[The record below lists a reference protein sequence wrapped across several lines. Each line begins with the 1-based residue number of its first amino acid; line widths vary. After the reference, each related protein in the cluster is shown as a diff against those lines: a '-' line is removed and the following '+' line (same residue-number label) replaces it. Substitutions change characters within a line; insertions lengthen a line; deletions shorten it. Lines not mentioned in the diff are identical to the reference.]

1 MTLLEMGGADDQGCL
16 AGWPEGFAP
25 CGAVV
30 VGFDVVAERFDAAA
44 EVFVWGVADRVA
56 VRGDGDDDDVRDGVG
71 DSDRTGEGDGAGD
84 REGCA
89 GMPIAGAS
97 ACTPIRL
104 LPMATART
112 APTTETGQQKPRR
125 RRPRRPDWSTN
136 TGAGASSSKLDSDM
150 SGCAWCADPRSM
162 EMMAGRTLRGL
173 SEQGT

>member
-30 VGFDVVAERFDAAA
+30 VGFDVVAE
-44 EVFVWGVADRVA
+44 VFVWGVADRVA
-56 VRGDGDDDDVRDGVG
+56 VRGDGDGDDVRDGVG
-71 DSDRTGEGDGAGD
+71 ASDRTGEGDGAGD